1 MKKMLIAAVCLM
13 LLSPAHAGAS
23 LFGSDGPKDTDEITP
38 LQYEMC
44 IRDSTPHVKGRRK
57 ENKKKQMLPLRNII
71 CYIRRRPAITT
82 QENIAP
88 VQHDPEKNGMRP
100 LLTYG
105 IGPPKEAVQ
114 ILPL

>member
-1 MKKMLIAAVCLM
+1 MNIQTTETK
-13 LLSPAHAGAS
+13 
-23 LFGSDGPKDTDEITP
+23 
-38 LQYEMC
+38 
-44 IRDSTPHVKGRRK
+44 K
-57 ENKKKQMLPLRNII
+57 ENKKKQMLPSRNII

-88 VQHDPEKNGMRP
+88 VQHGPEKNGMRP

>member
-1 MKKMLIAAVCLM
+1 M
-13 LLSPAHAGAS
+13 
-23 LFGSDGPKDTDEITP
+23 
-38 LQYEMC
+38 
-44 IRDSTPHVKGRRK
+44 
-57 ENKKKQMLPLRNII
+57 

-88 VQHDPEKNGMRP
+88 VQHGPEKNGMRP
-100 LLTYG
+100 LFTYG